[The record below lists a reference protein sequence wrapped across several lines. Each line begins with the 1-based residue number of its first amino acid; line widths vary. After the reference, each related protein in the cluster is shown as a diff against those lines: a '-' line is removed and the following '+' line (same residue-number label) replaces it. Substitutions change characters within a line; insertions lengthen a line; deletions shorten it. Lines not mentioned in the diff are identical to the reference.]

1 MRLSKAL
8 KLMRATEN
16 IGVREQA
23 KKIGISPASL
33 SRIENGKDCDAP
45 STVKLIVW
53 LISSDAQQQ

>member
-23 KKIGISPASL
+23 KAIGISPSVL
-33 SRIENGKDCDAP
+33 SRIENGLPADTSA
-45 STVKLIVW
+45 VIKLVVW
-53 LISSDAQQQ
+53 LIGSEAA

>member
-23 KKIGISPASL
+23 KAIGISPSTL
-33 SRIENGKDCDAP
+33 SRIENGKP
-45 STVKLIVW
+45 SDPAAVIKLVVW
-53 LISSDAQQQ
+53 LIGREAA